1 MDKEW
6 QKSAQRAKEAAKAN
20 KLNFFLVGVQGVDMI
35 NLREIASP
43 QTQPKSLN
51 GLKFPEFFHWLAE
64 NLNTVSN
71 SKP

>member
-1 MDKEW
+1 
-6 QKSAQRAKEAAKAN
+6 
-20 KLNFFLVGVQGVDMI
+20 MI

-71 SKP
+71 SKPGATISILPITESAKDKD